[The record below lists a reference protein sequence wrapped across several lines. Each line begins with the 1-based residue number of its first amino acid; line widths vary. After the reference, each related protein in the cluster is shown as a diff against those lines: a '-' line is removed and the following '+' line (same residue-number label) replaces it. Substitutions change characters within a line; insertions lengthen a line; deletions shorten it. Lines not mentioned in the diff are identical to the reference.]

1 MSRIDINKKQDGVLY
16 PSPVFCS
23 GALSVDE
30 AFTLA
35 QAVCGGNAGTMAF
48 VLMPQPHSSCSH
60 TAILAHRRILEDKAV
75 ATLDGI
81 TFSCACLCVCV
92 CVCVCAL
99 LFSVCLCAR
108 VFFCDLRGFDVNEVS
123 LNFSDNV
130 HGNDRRKTSQ
140 QCYWVKHY
148 ATSFRP
154 ATDASEVLC
163 VAI

>member
-1 MSRIDINKKQDGVLY
+1 MASTLSRIDINKKQNGVLY

-48 VLMPQPHSSCSH
+48 VRCHNLTPAALTQRFWHAEGSWRTRPWRRLMASHSH
-60 TAILAHRRILEDKAV
+60 VRA
-75 ATLDGI
+75 
-81 TFSCACLCVCV
+81 CACVFVCARS
-92 CVCVCAL
+92 CFLCVCAL
-99 LFSVCLCAR
+99 VSF
-108 VFFCDLRGFDVNEVS
+108 LRGFDVNEVS
-123 LNFSDNV
+123 LNFNDNV

>member
-1 MSRIDINKKQDGVLY
+1 MLRRIV
-16 PSPVFCS
+16 
-23 GALSVDE
+23 
-30 AFTLA
+30 
-35 QAVCGGNAGTMAF
+35 GGRGFHAGPGC
-48 VLMPQPHSSCSH
+48 VRRKRWNHGICQMPQPHSSCSH
-60 TAILAHRRILEDKAV
+60 TAILARRRILEDKAV

-81 TFSCACLCVCV
+81 TFSCACLCV

-130 HGNDRRKTSQ
+130 LGNDRRKTSQ